1 MDDDV
6 KQNMPRG
13 SAGNPFTKSSDGD
26 DGAAGPEGVAGME
39 LQSKLRRQEQQEQDE
54 RALQHRLRIME
65 ADFEFSLKK
74 RKREAEFEKEQKEAD
89 IELSLKKRK
98 REAEL
103 DEETQERKEKAAE
116 EKAAKKKLAKDQASK
131 EFRDAEDARLQ
142 EIEDAEYVEKA
153 KKFQK
158 NMNRILNGTTWPM
171 HECRPLQE
179 GFLPAYLDYHK
190 LEFSSDERI
199 LYNHICPTAMNLMK
213 LSYEGRVEDEPPA
226 LAFALKTGP
235 PVGATG
241 SDRVKFYVSGY
252 LALLRTFN
260 DPFMIGK

>member
-1 MDDDV
+1 MDDND
-6 KQNMPRG
+6 KQNPQHG
-13 SAGNPFTKSSDGD
+13 STGNPFTKPSDGG
-26 DGAAGPEGVAGME
+26 DGTAGAGVNSFDGRTVEERIREMKEAAEHA
-39 LQSKLRRQEQQEQDE
+39 SKLRMQEQQEQDE

-65 ADFEFSLKK
+65 ADFEF
-74 RKREAEFEKEQKEAD
+74 
-89 IELSLKKRK
+89 SLKKRK

-199 LYNHICPTAMNLMK
+199 LYNHICPTAMNIMIQA
-213 LSYEGRVEDEPPA
+213 YDGRVEDEPPA

-241 SDRVKFYVSGY
+241 SDRVKFYVAGY

>member
-65 ADFEFSLKK
+65 ADFEF
-74 RKREAEFEKEQKEAD
+74 
-89 IELSLKKRK
+89 SLKKRK

-199 LYNHICPTAMNLMK
+199 LYNHICPTAMNIMK
-213 LSYEGRVEDEPPA
+213 LSYKGRVEDEPIA
-226 LAFALKTGP
+226 LAFALQTYP
-235 PVGATG
+235 PAEATS

-252 LALLRTFN
+252 LALLRTFS